1 MLRRVMSSQD
11 AEQFLA
17 GKFPGRVEFQNHKS
31 FYVHWDFSSKEV
43 ANLATLGAASIL
55 PLDADKPVLVHP
67 FGVAL
72 TAGKRR
78 LICDARGL
86 NVFLQNFP
94 FQYKKLRDIL
104 AYTKRGYFMVTWDLK
119 SEYYHVTIHPAY
131 RKFFGFKI
139 GNRYGVYNAICFG
152 LSEACFAFTKIAQEP
167 LIELRS
173 RGFPISGYIDDGHTA
188 AKTYGRT
195 LRQGYLIIRLLAALG
210 AFFGLSKCV
219 LKPLQE
225 LKWLGF
231 LLDTLRET
239 FKVAPSKLDKI
250 KEFLQEVIAQPSV
263 SNRELASLAG
273 KLVALSPTV
282 LPALLF
288 SQSIFQAMTGQESW
302 DMHFPNPKAV
312 MQEARNW
319 LDHIDGW
326 NGRPWWP
333 QPHRLTLSIDASALG
348 YGGFIQREDGD
359 RIQVAGT
366 FSVKEGATSSA
377 ARECIGYVRA
387 IQTASEVFASEL
399 HNSAILLIGDSQ
411 AALAALR
418 KLASPIPL
426 MHTEL
431 KRLYGI
437 CSEHK
442 FDIIP
447 RWIPR
452 DYLSEADELSRRPDA
467 LDWGLTDQI
476 VRAIKHR
483 FQVQDIDVDIFAS
496 DANHVVSRF
505 VSAFYVPG
513 LLSSP
518 SVDTELA
525 KTAYTS
531 SSHSMGVSSNQACFR
546 NALPS
551 RTTAN
556 KRHSD
561 LAVQDFLKRLDP
573 SPQPGGN
580 PFTALLPS

>member
-1 MLRRVMSSQD
+1 
-11 AEQFLA
+11 
-17 GKFPGRVEFQNHKS
+17 
-31 FYVHWDFSSKEV
+31 
-43 ANLATLGAASIL
+43 
-55 PLDADKPVLVHP
+55 
-67 FGVAL
+67 
-72 TAGKRR
+72 
-78 LICDARGL
+78 
-86 NVFLQNFP
+86 
-94 FQYKKLRDIL
+94 
-104 AYTKRGYFMVTWDLK
+104 MVTWDLK
-119 SEYYHVTIHPAY
+119 AGYYHVPIHPAY

-173 RGFPISGYIDDGHTA
+173 RGFPVSGYIDDGHTA

-210 AFFGLSKCV
+210 AFFGLPKCV

-239 FKVAPSKLDKI
+239 FKVEPSKLDKI

-273 KLVALSPTV
+273 KLVALSPAV

-288 SQSIFQAMTGQESW
+288 SRSIFQAMTGQESW
-302 DMHFPNPKAV
+302 DMHFPNRPEAV
-312 MQEARNW
+312 MQESRKW

-513 LLSSP
+513 SLAIQALTQSWPKLLTHRAATVWAFPPIKLVSETLSLLERQRINAIVILP
-518 SVDTELA
+518 S
-525 KTAYTS
+525 KTS
-531 SSHSMGVSSNQACFR
+531 SNDWIQVLNLAGTLSQPYFLPKVADLCRPSLRVPSEGINPILMGLAAFHISW
-546 NALPS
+546 
-551 RTTAN
+551 
-556 KRHSD
+556 D
-561 LAVQDFLKRLDP
+561 L
-573 SPQPGGN
+573 S
-580 PFTALLPS
+580 